1 VRVVIYEKSTTDRV
15 RHIRQVIEATA
26 PRWTFKGGIY
36 DAAREALAVLCHK
49 EDDQMEHSQYQH
61 FLSRAREGAD
71 AMVLLTK
78 DHDRIRCFDDQ
89 VKLTRALDRDL
100 DNSVKEI
107 KQLGEHREEAN
118 WKITE
123 LEALCKQK
131 EDDAKK
137 LKEKVKL
144 EGIIQSCDE
153 LIMEMADEYGVNHM
167 GGNDDED
174 DEEDDNNDGGDDVAP
189 LQLRHLLLPP
199 R

>member
-1 VRVVIYEKSTTDRV
+1 
-15 RHIRQVIEATA
+15 
-26 PRWTFKGGIY
+26 
-36 DAAREALAVLCHK
+36 
-49 EDDQMEHSQYQH
+49 
-61 FLSRAREGAD
+61 
-71 AMVLLTK
+71 MVLLTK